1 MYGDGKKYSNQK
13 PKDFA
18 ELVFDF
24 TDYNEPQNL
33 INMKMIEDNSSNG
46 VLVYIILSVFI
57 LGFIGIC
64 INMFC
69 VETAEQRRERQD
81 KELAQQRI

>member
-24 TDYNEPQNL
+24 TDYNTPQNL
-33 INMKMIEDNSSNG
+33 VNMKMIDDTSS
-46 VLVYIILSVFI
+46 
-57 LGFIGIC
+57 
-64 INMFC
+64 
-69 VETAEQRRERQD
+69 
-81 KELAQQRI
+81 